1 MTKNIRKSLTIT
13 GVLML
18 FVLVVAAC
26 QPMSASQEGAG
37 LELNETW
44 VNLKSDYPY
53 EQVYLEKQKALEAAE
68 ESGIEEM
75 SEMKAAI
82 IPGIAIQELRL
93 TSGPVNINSEIVPQ
107 SIVLSAELSGAS
119 MTVQEVTS
127 TGPGWVVFHKD
138 ENGEP
143 GEILGYVAV
152 EGGSSLD
159 VAIDVPAEFSSETI
173 HAMLHVDQGILGQ
186 MEWPRGP
193 DTPVYVGGEIVNKPM
208 AAVIE

>member
-1 MTKNIRKSLTIT
+1 MTKNIRKLLAIT

-26 QPMSASQEGAG
+26 QPMGTSLTVAG
-37 LELNETW
+37 LELNRTW

-53 EQVYLEKQKALEAAE
+53 EKVYLEKQKALEAAD
-68 ESGIEEM
+68 ESGTEEM

-82 IPGIAIQELRL
+82 IPSITIHKLQLA
-93 TSGPVNINSEIVPQ
+93 SGPININSDMDGPRL
-107 SIVLSAELSGAS
+107 VLGAELYGAS
-119 MTVQEVTS
+119 ILVHEVIS
-127 TGPGWVVFHKD
+127 KGPGWVVFHKD
-138 ENGEP
+138 DNGEP

-173 HAMLHVDQGILGQ
+173 HAMLHVDQGIIGQ

-193 DTPVYVGGEIVNKPM
+193 DSPVYVGGEIVNKPI